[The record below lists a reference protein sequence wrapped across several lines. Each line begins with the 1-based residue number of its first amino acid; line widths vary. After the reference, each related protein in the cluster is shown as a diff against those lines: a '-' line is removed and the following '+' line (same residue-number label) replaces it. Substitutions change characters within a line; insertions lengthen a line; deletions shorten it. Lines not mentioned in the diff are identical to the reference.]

1 MSQQKETIPPP
12 AKILEFLRVLS
23 QELNVDRAARACGLA
38 LNQVGEVLSNLTE
51 LYASCLDDVCTA
63 ASPHPPPGGARERS
77 DQETATMAVLQIYI
91 DGASR
96 GNPGPAA
103 AGVVLKD
110 GRGRETGTI
119 KQRLGYATN
128 NVAEYRALLLGLE
141 EAIRRRARRV
151 TLFSDSEL
159 LVRQMQGLY
168 KVRSKD
174 LRPLHA
180 KAMALVRSFK
190 EFDIIHIER
199 DLNARADALA
209 NEALD
214 EERRALK

>member
-1 MSQQKETIPPP
+1 MSTQNEATPSPVQ
-12 AKILEFLRVLS
+12 ALEFLRALTRD
-23 QELNVDRAARACGLA
+23 LNVDRAADSCGLSRHQA
-38 LNQVGEVLSNLTE
+38 REILSSLCE
-51 LYASCLDDVCTA
+51 LYASGLENGCAPTDPL
-63 ASPHPPPGGARERS
+63 SPPGRAREMS
-77 DQETATMAVLQIYI
+77 ALETAPGAELRIYI

-110 GRGRETGTI
+110 RRGREIGTL
-119 KQRLGYATN
+119 KRRLGHATN
-128 NVAEYRALLLGLE
+128 NLAEYSALLLGLE
-141 EAIRRRARRV
+141 EATRRRAQRI

-180 KAMALVRSFK
+180 KAMALVRAFEK
-190 EFDIIHIER
+190 FDIIHIGREK
-199 DLNARADALA
+199 NARADALA

-214 EERRALK
+214 ESAS

>member
-1 MSQQKETIPPP
+1 MSPRNEAILSPPQT
-12 AKILEFLRVLS
+12 LEFLRALS
-23 QELNVDRAARACGLA
+23 RDLNVDRAANSCGLSRE
-38 LNQVGEVLSNLTE
+38 QVREVLSSLCE
-51 LYASCLDDVCTA
+51 LYASGLENGCAPTDPD
-63 ASPHPPPGGARERS
+63 PPPGWAREMS
-77 DQETATMAVLQIYI
+77 DLETAPGAELQIYI

-103 AGVVLKD
+103 AGVALKD
-110 GRGRETGTI
+110 MRGREIGTI
-119 KQRLGYATN
+119 KRRLGHVTN

-141 EAIRRRARRV
+141 EATRLRAQRI

-174 LRPLHA
+174 LQPLHA
-180 KAMALVRSFK
+180 KAKALVRTFE
-190 EFDIIHIER
+190 EFDIIHIKR
-199 DLNARADALA
+199 AKNARADALA

-214 EERRALK
+214 ESPPP

>member
-1 MSQQKETIPPP
+1 MSPRNEAILSPPQTL
-12 AKILEFLRVLS
+12 AFLRALS
-23 QELNVDRAARACGLA
+23 RDLDVDRAANSCGLSRD
-38 LNQVGEVLSNLTE
+38 QVRDVLSSLCE
-51 LYASCLDDVCTA
+51 LYASGLENGCAPTD
-63 ASPHPPPGGARERS
+63 PHPPSEGTREGS
-77 DQETATMAVLQIYI
+77 ALETAPGAELQIYI

-103 AGVVLKD
+103 AGIVLKD
-110 GRGRETGTI
+110 RRGREFSTI
-119 KQRLGYATN
+119 KRRLGHVTN

-141 EAIRRRARRV
+141 EATRLRAQRI

-180 KAMALVRSFK
+180 KATALVRAFV
-190 EFDIIHIER
+190 EFDIIHIGREK
-199 DLNARADALA
+199 NARADALA

-214 EERRALK
+214 EHSSP